1 MTTAELSLQAPELP
15 VRHHAKLMHA
25 AYRTAAELA
34 VRAESAL
41 PGIGDLFLSRA
52 VVIVG
57 RQARTR
63 LGTFTA
69 GSWTLDGTD
78 LHEIHLNADRRCGH
92 PTVSTGE
99 DAVVTLAH
107 ELAHLYAHENGI
119 RDTSNRGRYHSR
131 RFAQIAAG
139 LGCHIVRPNPAP
151 HGFVTDA
158 LTDEARILNADLVS
172 LMDEALRLHAGQPR
186 PQHVEDSVGSGSISS
201 AMPASA
207 NGKYVF
213 ASCQCLLAGRAR
225 TVRMSVGQW
234 AMGTVWC
241 GACQQPF
248 TTTTGAAESQPF
260 WSSSPGRPEALP
272 VPAPSLTIGS

>member
-1 MTTAELSLQAPELP
+1 MTTAELSLQAPDLP

-34 VRAESAL
+34 VRAEDAL
-41 PGIGDLFLSRA
+41 PRIKELFLSRA

-69 GSWTLDGTD
+69 GSWNLDGTD

-92 PTVSTGE
+92 PTASTGE

-131 RFAQIAAG
+131 RFAQVAAG
-139 LGCHIVRPNPAP
+139 LGCRVVRPNPAP
-151 HGFVTDA
+151 YGFVTDA
-158 LTDEARILNADLVS
+158 LTDQARSLNTDLIA
-172 LMDEALRLHAGQPR
+172 LMDDALRLHAGQPR
-186 PQHVEDSVGSGSISS
+186 LQRAADSVGSVS
-201 AMPASA
+201 PETPVSA

-234 AMGTVWC
+234 AMGAVWC
-241 GACQQPF
+241 GVCQQPF
-248 TTTTGAAESQPF
+248 TTTTAGAESQPS
-260 WSSSPGRPEALP
+260 WSSSPARPEALP
-272 VPAPSLTIGS
+272 MPVPSLTIGS